1 MVSGPDTSKLPSRRI
16 AGFNLGIQFSFL
28 LERDN
33 ELRSIR
39 DFTTPVKC
47 SKVCPEDADKIV
59 S

>member
-28 LERDN
+28 LELDN
-33 ELRSIR
+33 NIIELLIGKQIR
-39 DFTTPVKC
+39 
-47 SKVCPEDADKIV
+47 ADPFYAQLADIL